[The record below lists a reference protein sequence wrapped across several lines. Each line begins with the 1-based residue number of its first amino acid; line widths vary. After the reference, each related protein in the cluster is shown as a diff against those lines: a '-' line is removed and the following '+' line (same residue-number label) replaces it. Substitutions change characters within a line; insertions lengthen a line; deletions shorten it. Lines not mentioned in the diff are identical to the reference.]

1 MKIMSKNSDIIDV
14 KVQDSNLLLD
24 SAFVSKLGATPGDR
38 IVIGYIEKEG
48 NLIPVISIGEGG
60 NKLTNSNTVSFRGKQ
75 KNLLTQFGTNFW
87 GGDLTEGN
95 YIELKGDG
103 VPVYTEVKKATEAY
117 ISKEII
123 LDTNYNITKLTDYEF

>member
-1 MKIMSKNSDIIDV
+1 MNKNSDIIDV

-24 SAFVSKLGATPGDR
+24 SALISKLGATPGDR
-38 IVIGYIEKEG
+38 IAIGYIEKEG

-60 NKLTNSNTVSFRGKQ
+60 NKLTKSNTISFRGKQ
-75 KNLLTQFGTNFW
+75 KNTLTQFGINFW

-103 VPVYTEVKKATEAY
+103 IPVYTEVKKATEAY

-123 LDTNYNITKLTDYEF
+123 LDTNYNITKLTNYEF

>member
-1 MKIMSKNSDIIDV
+1 MSKNSDIIDV

-38 IVIGYIEKEG
+38 IVIGYIEKDG

-75 KNLLTQFGTNFW
+75 KNVLTQFGTNFW

-103 VPVYTEVKKATEAY
+103 IPIYTEVKKAAEAY

-123 LDTNYNITKLTDYEF
+123 LDTNYNITKLTNYEF

>member
-1 MKIMSKNSDIIDV
+1 MNKNSDIIDV
-14 KVQDSNLLLD
+14 KVQDSNLVLD
-24 SAFVSKLGATPGDR
+24 PAFISKLGAVPGDR

-48 NLIPVISIGEGG
+48 NLIPIISIGEAG

-75 KNLLTQFGTNFW
+75 KNMLTQFGTNFW

-103 VPVYTEVKKATEAY
+103 IPVYTEVKQAAKAY

-123 LDTNYNITKLTDYEF
+123 LDTNYNINKLNSYEF